1 MLSQQDVRFTFSRVD
16 DSAFAVVRVTLSEWL
31 CKGRRHVS

>member
-16 DSAFAVVRVTLSEWL
+16 DSAFAVVRVTPARSATEHS
-31 CKGRRHVS
+31 R